1 MAAGRVRAGGL
12 LACGV
17 AGLVAAS
24 GCSSGSQPSWAPA
37 LGPDVTVTAPAQVA
51 PGHGSPGAA
60 IAGLFAAIGAGRYAA
75 ACGYVEP
82 SGQAACLTA
91 EAEPGSQ
98 QSARNAAIGYVA
110 VRGDQALVGS
120 TGTFCVPAERPRCFT
135 NTDPAA
141 LLSDGKSFGTL
152 WAQADRATSS
162 NVYKLA
168 PCVKIGG
175 RWYLH
180 LPSS

>member
-1 MAAGRVRAGGL
+1 MAAGRVRAGAL

-24 GCSSGSQPSWAPA
+24 GCGSGSGPSWAPA
-37 LGPDVTVTAPAQVA
+37 LGPDVTVTAPARVA

-60 IAGLFAAIGAGRYAA
+60 IAGLFAAISARRYAA

-82 SGQAACLTA
+82 AGQAACRA
-91 EAEPGSQ
+91 SEAEPASQ

-110 VRGDQALVGS
+110 VHGDQALVGS

-141 LLSDGKSFGTL
+141 LLSGGKSFGTL

>member
-1 MAAGRVRAGGL
+1 MAAGRVRAGAL

-17 AGLVAAS
+17 AGLVATS
-24 GCSSGSQPSWAPA
+24 GCGSGSGPSWAPA
-37 LGPDVTVTAPAQVA
+37 LGPDVTVAAPARVA

-60 IAGLFAAIGAGRYAA
+60 IAGLFAAISARRYAA

-82 SGQAACLTA
+82 AGQAACRA
-91 EAEPGSQ
+91 SEAEPASQ

-120 TGTFCVPAERPRCFT
+120 TGTFCVPAEQPRCFT

-141 LLSDGKSFGTL
+141 ILSGGKSFGTL
-152 WAQADRATSS
+152 WAQANRATSS

>member
-1 MAAGRVRAGGL
+1 MAAGRVRAGAL

-17 AGLVAAS
+17 AGVVAAS
-24 GCSSGSQPSWAPA
+24 GCSSSSQPSWAPA
-37 LGPDVTVTAPAQVA
+37 LGPDVTVAAPAQVV

-60 IAGLFAAIGAGRYAA
+60 IAGLFAAISAGRYAA

-82 SGQAACLTA
+82 SGQAACRSA

-98 QSARNAAIGYVA
+98 QSARNAAVGYVA
-110 VRGDQALVGS
+110 VRGDHALVGS
-120 TGTFCVPAERPRCFT
+120 TGTFCVPAEKPRCFT

-141 LLSDGKSFGTL
+141 VLSGGKSFGTL

-168 PCVKIGG
+168 PCVSIGG

>member
-1 MAAGRVRAGGL
+1 MARAERDRAARACHVSGGRYRVWRQAGG
-12 LACGV
+12 
-17 AGLVAAS
+17 
-24 GCSSGSQPSWAPA
+24 
-37 LGPDVTVTAPAQVA
+37 
-51 PGHGSPGAA
+51 
-60 IAGLFAAIGAGRYAA
+60 
-75 ACGYVEP
+75 EP
-82 SGQAACLTA
+82 
-91 EAEPGSQ
+91 EHW
-98 QSARNAAIGYVA
+98 NAAIGYVA

-141 LLSDGKSFGTL
+141 LLSGGKSFGTL

-175 RWYLH
+175 RWHLH